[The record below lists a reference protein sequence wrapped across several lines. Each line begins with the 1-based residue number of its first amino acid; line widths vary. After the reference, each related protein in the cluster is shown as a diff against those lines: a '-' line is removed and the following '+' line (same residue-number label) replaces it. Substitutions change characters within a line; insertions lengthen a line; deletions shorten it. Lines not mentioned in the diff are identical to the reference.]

1 LAFNPLNWLWGLFSL
16 DIGIDL
22 GTANTLI
29 NVRGKGIVI
38 NEPSWVAIEKRTR
51 EPLAIGAQAKAMVGR
66 TPANVVALRPLRD
79 GVISEYDIT
88 QAMLEYFIGK
98 AHQQSIV
105 PLPKPRVVI
114 GIPSGATEVEKRAV
128 FDAAMAAGA
137 REVYLVHEPSA
148 AAIGAGL
155 PVNEVQ
161 GTMIVDIGGGTTEV
175 AMISMGGVVVSRS
188 LRVAGDE
195 LDQDIINYVR
205 NKYNLFIG
213 ERMAEKVKLAI
224 GSAYSMKEE
233 KTLDVRGRNLVTG
246 LPEAIEISSV
256 EIREAMSSSI
266 AVIVKTIRDALD
278 EAPPEILA
286 DLMDS
291 GICLAGG
298 TSQMRNLAE
307 RLTND
312 LHVRVWVSEDPMTC
326 VARGCGI
333 ILDNLDEFSSFLVGI
348 EREPTRRT
356 LS

>member
-1 LAFNPLNWLWGLFSL
+1 MAFNPLNWLWGLFSL

-175 AMISMGGVVVSRS
+175 AIISMGGVVVSRS

-213 ERMAEKVKLAI
+213 ERMAEKVKMAI

-233 KTLDVRGRNLVTG
+233 KTVDVRGRNLVTG

-291 GICLAGG
+291 GICMAGG